1 MFDIEIFHFQDWLFL
16 LWKEG
21 EDRYRI
27 DLKLMQHNVQHW
39 INPWCRCVWWL
50 SRILIEILRWLGPGV
65 DNYERVEE
73 TITEDTFDM
82 VINEDDHMNDVY
94 STVEVQCSQN
104 K

>member
-1 MFDIEIFHFQDWLFL
+1 M
-16 LWKEG
+16 
-21 EDRYRI
+21 
-27 DLKLMQHNVQHW
+27 
-39 INPWCRCVWWL
+39 
-50 SRILIEILRWLGPGV
+50 

-82 VINEDDHMNDVY
+82 VRINEDDHMNDVY

>member
-1 MFDIEIFHFQDWLFL
+1 M
-16 LWKEG
+16 
-21 EDRYRI
+21 
-27 DLKLMQHNVQHW
+27 
-39 INPWCRCVWWL
+39 
-50 SRILIEILRWLGPGV
+50 GPGV